1 MTITDTLKR
10 PLRDLRIS
18 VTDRCN
24 FRCVYCM
31 PKEIFGSDYQFLH
44 RDRILTFEEI
54 ERLARIFVEHGVKKI
69 RLTGGEPLVRKDLP
83 LLISMLSS
91 IPNLDLT
98 LTTNGSLLARFAREL
113 KDAGLKR
120 VSVSLDS
127 LDNKIFKAMNDVD
140 FPVEKVL
147 EGMDAAVEA
156 GLLPLKV
163 NMVVK
168 RGVNEASILPMAK
181 HFREK
186 GYILRFIEFMDVG
199 HTNGWRMDD
208 VIPAAEIV
216 KMINAEMPL
225 EPLDPN
231 YKGEV
236 AERWRY
242 KDGSGEVGMIT
253 SVTQAFCGTCNR
265 ARLSAEGK
273 LYTCLFAVKGHDFRD
288 LLRAGATDDEI
299 SKRIERIWGA
309 RGDRYS
315 ELRSENTIPLP
326 KVEMSHIGGWEILE
340 VRLSA
345 TKQIKAILFDFD
357 GTLRLDSKSGSDV
370 FFARALEIGLSIDDE
385 TRLRSERWTHYYFA
399 NSAEIQSDQ
408 ENFTGDEF
416 WVNYSRRKLISLN
429 CSNEEAE
436 SLSASMSAYMKE
448 NHKPHSHVLDES
460 RKVLDALKKDGYI
473 LGVISNR
480 DDPYH
485 DELKDLNLE
494 SYFIF
499 SLAGG
504 EVQSFKPD
512 THIFDQGLKRAGVN
526 ADEAIYVGDNYYA
539 DIVGSR
545 NAGLHPVLYDPDL
558 LFPDAE
564 CAVIR
569 SFNELHDLL
578 K

>member
-1 MTITDTLKR
+1 
-10 PLRDLRIS
+10 
-18 VTDRCN
+18 
-24 FRCVYCM
+24 M

-44 RDRILTFEEI
+44 KDRVLTFEEI
-54 ERLARIFVEHGVKKI
+54 ERLARIFVQHGVKKI

-83 LLISMLSS
+83 LLISMLSK

-147 EGMDAAVEA
+147 EGMDAAAEA

-242 KDGSGEVGMIT
+242 KDSSGEIGMIT

-326 KVEMSHIGGWEILE
+326 KVEMSHIGG
-340 VRLSA
+340 
-345 TKQIKAILFDFD
+345 
-357 GTLRLDSKSGSDV
+357 
-370 FFARALEIGLSIDDE
+370 
-385 TRLRSERWTHYYFA
+385 
-399 NSAEIQSDQ
+399 
-408 ENFTGDEF
+408 
-416 WVNYSRRKLISLN
+416 
-429 CSNEEAE
+429 
-436 SLSASMSAYMKE
+436 
-448 NHKPHSHVLDES
+448 
-460 RKVLDALKKDGYI
+460 
-473 LGVISNR
+473 
-480 DDPYH
+480 
-485 DELKDLNLE
+485 
-494 SYFIF
+494 
-499 SLAGG
+499 
-504 EVQSFKPD
+504 
-512 THIFDQGLKRAGVN
+512 
-526 ADEAIYVGDNYYA
+526 
-539 DIVGSR
+539 
-545 NAGLHPVLYDPDL
+545 
-558 LFPDAE
+558 
-564 CAVIR
+564 
-569 SFNELHDLL
+569 
-578 K
+578 